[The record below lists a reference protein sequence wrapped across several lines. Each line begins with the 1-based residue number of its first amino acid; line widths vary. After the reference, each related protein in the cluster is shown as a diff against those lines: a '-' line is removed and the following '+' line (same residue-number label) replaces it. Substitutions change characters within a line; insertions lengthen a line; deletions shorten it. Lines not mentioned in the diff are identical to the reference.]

1 MPWNPDIYNQF
12 KEKRREPF
20 FDLISH
26 IQSKPDMKVLDLG
39 CGTGELTKI
48 VADRFEAAHALG
60 IDSSAE
66 MLAKAPHQPNLSF
79 AQRTVAEQLK
89 SGDTWNLIVANASLQ
104 WVNNHEVLFP
114 GIISQLMPGG
124 QLAVQ
129 MPCQKENRL
138 NQILDDLVHEM
149 PWQQA
154 LRGAIRSSP
163 LLSLDEYTQ
172 LLYANGA
179 KETII
184 YQKVYPIIAQSVDTL
199 YDFISGSA
207 LIPYMEKLQDDV
219 KPFFIAAF
227 KERISSQFP
236 SSPMVYPFKRLILMA
251 RF

>member
-1 MPWNPDIYNQF
+1 MPWNPHIYNQF

-26 IQSKPDMKVLDLG
+26 IMPKPGMEMLDLG

-48 VADRFEAAHALG
+48 AADKLEVSGALG

-79 AQRTVAEQLK
+79 TQRSVAEQLK
-89 SGDTWNLIVANASLQ
+89 SADKWDLIVANASLQ
-104 WVNNHEVLFP
+104 WVNAHELLFP
-114 GIISQLMPGG
+114 ALISKLNPMG

-154 LRGAIRSSP
+154 LRGAIRKSP
-163 LLSLDEYTQ
+163 LLSLDEYTP

-179 KETII
+179 KETVI
-184 YQKVYPIIAQSVDTL
+184 YQKVYPIIAESVDSL

-207 LIPYMEKLQDDV
+207 LIPYMEKLKDDA

-227 KERISSQFP
+227 KERIASHFHSL
-236 SSPMVYPFKRLILMA
+236 PMVYPFKRIILVA